1 MNSVLAA
8 LRAQAVETVEI
19 VNPDTG
25 ITHHREF
32 FDEEKFAVLII
43 KECMAICISNALDD
57 MDSNVL
63 STSGKCAFDINT
75 YFGITQ

>member
-1 MNSVLAA
+1 MNDKIYS
-8 LRAQAVETVEI
+8 LRVRAMTTVEI

-25 ITHHREF
+25 ITHYREF

-57 MDSNVL
+57 MDSNVR
-63 STSGKCAFDINT
+63 STSSKCAFDINT